1 MLFNEEIEEWSQRLL
16 KIYEQMEGTIYFM
29 WNTNYEDQSAQN
41 AAALSRLLP
50 EKYVFDWKSK
60 MESKP
65 GQLLYF
71 FNKKPKEESKK
82 EEEEEEEKKEVVVK
96 KEEVDEAVK
105 IEPKKR
111 VNETSSKSSPKKQKR
126 ANDIKNVKPLTSY
139 FCK

>member
-71 FNKKPKEESKK
+71 FNKKPKEEGKK
-82 EEEEEEEKKEVVVK
+82 EEEEEEKKEVVVK